1 MPIELT
7 EGAIFLKNIPSDLT
21 GKLRPVLALRKLP
34 KFNDFLVCAITT
46 QLHQIVENFDIIIS
60 ENDEHFLH
68 SGLQKTSL
76 IRLGTLSRL
85 LRGEDLTI
93 IGFLHPNV
101 HKQLLHNLS
110 NYLVNY

>member
-7 EGAIFLKNIPSDLT
+7 EGAIFLTNIPSDPT

-46 QLHQIVENFDIIIS
+46 QLHQVVENFDIIIS
-60 ENDEHFLH
+60 EDDEHFLY

-85 LRGEDLTI
+85 LRGEDVSI
-93 IGFLHPNV
+93 IGFIHPNI
-101 HKQLLHNLS
+101 HRQLLHNLS
-110 NYLVNY
+110 SHLVNY